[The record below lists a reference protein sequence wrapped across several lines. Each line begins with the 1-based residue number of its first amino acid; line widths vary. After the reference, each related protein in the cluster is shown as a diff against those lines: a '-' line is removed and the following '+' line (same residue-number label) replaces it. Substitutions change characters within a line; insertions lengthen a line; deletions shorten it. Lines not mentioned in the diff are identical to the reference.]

1 MADYVRNKKATFD
14 YELLERFEAG
24 LVLFGFEVKAIRAG
38 KVSIQGAYVIVRG
51 GEAFLVGAT
60 VSPFQEKNA
69 PPDFDRERPRKL
81 LFSRKELR
89 ELETVDKEKGLTLV
103 PIRLYNSGRN
113 IKLEVGVGRG
123 KKKYDKRESLKAR
136 ASQRDV
142 ERTLKYR

>member
-1 MADYVRNKKATFD
+1 MNYVVNKKATFD
-14 YELLERFEAG
+14 YEILERFEAG
-24 LVLFGFEVKAIRAG
+24 LVLFGYEVKSIRSG
-38 KVSIQGAYVIVRG
+38 KASIQGAYVIVRG
-51 GEAFLVGAT
+51 GEAFLVGST

-69 PPDFDRERPRKL
+69 PADFDRERPRKL

-89 ELETVDKEKGLTLV
+89 ELEGVEKENGLTIV

-123 KKKYDKRESLKAR
+123 KKKYDKRETLKER
-136 ASQRDV
+136 ASQRDI